1 MKIQRKYFC
10 NKIFSD
16 QTPLSRYSGTSTPA
30 HPKLRG
36 WGGGRNY
43 GDIIRDMKI
52 LDISWARL
60 RLLNTLLKRLPLY
73 EAPFEFDL

>member
-1 MKIQRKYFC
+1 M
-10 NKIFSD
+10 
-16 QTPLSRYSGTSTPA
+16 G
-30 HPKLRG
+30 G
-36 WGGGRNY
+36 GGGRNY